1 MSGADDKSRP
11 AGSRGEGPPRY
22 ALPSDLAGSLRHL
35 DDRQVDRLLRAV
47 TEEAQR
53 RGRPTDND
61 LASAGHSG
69 TKKASGRA
77 PPSGAKAGERP
88 FPLPPGQEKVIRAAF
103 KAGVKPGTIA
113 RQFRVSRAQVERIV
127 GSSKRR
133 PR

>member
-1 MSGADDKSRP
+1 MSEAGDKSRL

-35 DDRQVDRLLRAV
+35 DDRQLDRLLGAV
-47 TEEAQR
+47 TEEVQR

-69 TKKASGRA
+69 TKKASGRV
-77 PPSGAKAGERP
+77 PPSGAKARERS
-88 FPLPPGQEKVIRAAF
+88 FPVPPGQEKVIRAAF
-103 KAGVKPGTIA
+103 EAGVKPGTIA
-113 RQFRVSRAQVERIV
+113 RQFRVSRAQAERIV
-127 GSSKRR
+127 GGSKRR